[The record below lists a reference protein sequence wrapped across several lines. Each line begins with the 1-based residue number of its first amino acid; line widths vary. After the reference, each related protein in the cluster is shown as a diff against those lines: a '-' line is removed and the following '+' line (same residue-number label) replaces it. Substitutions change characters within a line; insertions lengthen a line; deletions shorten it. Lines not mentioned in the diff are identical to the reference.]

1 MLSEMNQRR
10 KINRTRNRLK
20 TQTTAL
26 NLLLQSLGAVAVGLI
41 MLLHDNVFIARTSQ
55 LLLLYFGFVVV
66 LNFLQ
71 VLVSAS
77 KGVRPCLR
85 SLGRFVIT
93 CVVVFVL
100 WHNIQDMFVVIP
112 LALSLWLMLLS
123 ISSFISYAQYRDE
136 KETASFH
143 YFLGGV
149 INIGFAMLFILQTTD
164 PVSDSIHILGVYC
177 ILLGGSL
184 FLDFLSVA
192 IPSHYLNRLKHSVRI
207 APPVFLTVMLPQAM
221 LNGVNEFFKEKRDDT
236 RDDTMPFKAENSPSD
251 LAGEA
256 VNVEVFIHVSKSLA
270 GTAGHVDLAVDGTI
284 YCYGAYD
291 KQQSKKYGGVA
302 GEGVVY
308 KVHDKQAYLQF
319 CKTLN
324 HETLFG
330 FGLVLS
336 GGELAQMKAALAQ
349 AMERTYP
356 WRCPSQQ
363 AACGERPEPP
373 ESFLD
378 FPSRLANK
386 VDVTFYK
393 FKRGSYKHYWML
405 GTNCVT
411 FADDL
416 LKASGMKTLI
426 TGIITPGTYYTFLNA
441 EFLKGSS
448 VVVKREVYNKAI
460 DYNRAD

>member
-1 MLSEMNQRR
+1 
-10 KINRTRNRLK
+10 
-20 TQTTAL
+20 
-26 NLLLQSLGAVAVGLI
+26 
-41 MLLHDNVFIARTSQ
+41 MLLHDDFFIVRASQ
-55 LLLLYFGFVVV
+55 LILLYFAFVVV
-66 LNFLQ
+66 LSFLQ
-71 VLVSAS
+71 VIASVSSGA
-77 KGVRPCLR
+77 RACWR
-85 SLGRFVIT
+85 SFARFIIT
-93 CVVVFVL
+93 SVVVCVL
-100 WHNIQDMFVVIP
+100 WRNIQRMFVVIP
-112 LALSLWLMLLS
+112 LALALWLLLLS
-123 ISSFISYAQYRDE
+123 ISSFISFAQYREE

-149 INIGFAMLFILQTTD
+149 ANIGFAMLFIVRSTD
-164 PVSDSIHILGVYC
+164 PVLNSIHMLGVYC

-192 IPSHYLNRLKHSVRI
+192 IPSRYLNRLKHSVRI
-207 APPVFLTVMLPQAM
+207 TPPVFLTFLLPQAM
-221 LNGVNEFFKEKRDDT
+221 LNGVNEFFKEQRDDT
-236 RDDTMPFKAENSPSD
+236 LPFKAENAPSA

-270 GTAGHVDLAVDGTI
+270 GTAGHVDLSVDGTI

-291 KQQSKKYGGVA
+291 KQQSKKYGGIA

-308 KVHDKQAYLQF
+308 EVHDKEKYLQF

-336 GGELAQMKAALAQ
+336 EGELAKMKAALAEVMQ
-349 AMERTYP
+349 RTTP

-363 AACGERPEPP
+363 AAHGERPEPP
-373 ESFLD
+373 ESFVD

-386 VDVTFYK
+386 VDVRFYK

-460 DYNRAD
+460 DYYGAE